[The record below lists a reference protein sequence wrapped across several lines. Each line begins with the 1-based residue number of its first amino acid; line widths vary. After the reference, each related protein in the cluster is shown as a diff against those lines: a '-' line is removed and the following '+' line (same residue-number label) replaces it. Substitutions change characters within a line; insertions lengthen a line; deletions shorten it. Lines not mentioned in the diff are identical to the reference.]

1 MVNSSATVELT
12 GSDRGGGW
20 RAFEPRQMISGISAL
35 MAAVAIAG
43 CSPTVRV
50 EAPSEPIEINLNVRI
65 TQEVRIRIDR
75 ELEEVFSE
83 NDDIF

>member
-1 MVNSSATVELT
+1 MDRSTSRHESGDVECA
-12 GSDRGGGW
+12 GW
-20 RAFEPRQMISGISAL
+20 RTFERRRAIVGSSIV
-35 MAAVAIAG
+35 MAAVAVVG

-65 TQEVRIRIDR
+65 TQEVRIQIDR

-83 NDDIF
+83 NEDIF

>member
-1 MVNSSATVELT
+1 MDRST
-12 GSDRGGGW
+12 GRHDSGDAERGGW
-20 RAFEPRQMISGISAL
+20 RTDKRRRKIVGSSIL
-35 MAAVAIAG
+35 MATVAIVG

-65 TQEVRIRIDR
+65 TQEVRIQIDR

>member
-1 MVNSSATVELT
+1 MDRSTSRHESGDVECGGRQTYDRRRTIVGSS
-12 GSDRGGGW
+12 
-20 RAFEPRQMISGISAL
+20 ML
-35 MAAVAIAG
+35 MAAVAVVG

-65 TQEVRIRIDR
+65 TQEVRIQIDR

>member
-1 MVNSSATVELT
+1 MDPSTSRHESGDVEC
-12 GSDRGGGW
+12 GGW
-20 RAFEPRQMISGISAL
+20 QTCDRRRMFVGSSML
-35 MAAVAIAG
+35 MAAVAIVG

-65 TQEVRIRIDR
+65 TQEVRIQIDR